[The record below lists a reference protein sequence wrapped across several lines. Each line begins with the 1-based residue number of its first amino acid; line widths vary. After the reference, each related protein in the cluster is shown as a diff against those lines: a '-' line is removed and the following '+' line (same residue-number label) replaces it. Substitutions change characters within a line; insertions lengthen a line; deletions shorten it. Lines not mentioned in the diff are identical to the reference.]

1 MSLDLPEIRSSM
13 SFENIEEVSSNENQN
28 LDQTVLAN
36 ETIKEETLSYEIDV
50 QSENEKGTKYF
61 FDGLKNECF
70 SYPVRKLT
78 VPAEY
83 PKILVRL
90 YIENISIF

>member
-13 SFENIEEVSSNENQN
+13 SLENIEEVSSNENQN

-50 QSENEKGTKYF
+50 QSENEKSKKHF
-61 FDGLKNECF
+61 FYG
-70 SYPVRKLT
+70 
-78 VPAEY
+78 
-83 PKILVRL
+83 
-90 YIENISIF
+90 

>member
-13 SFENIEEVSSNENQN
+13 SLENIEEVSSNENQN

-50 QSENEKGTKYF
+50 QSENEKSKKHF
-61 FDGLKNECF
+61 FYGLKMNVSLIQSKNWKF
-70 SYPVRKLT
+70 
-78 VPAEY
+78 
-83 PKILVRL
+83 PKIFVQD
-90 YIENISIF
+90 